1 MSDFSARPTAEDD
14 WDRPLTL
21 EEEEEDRRITAA
33 AESDPDN
40 PPLTD
45 EQLANMVPYHTIFG
59 RPKKENPK
67 RLVSIRFSPEVIAH
81 FRATGPGW
89 QTRIDEALKAHIH
102 NEKRE
107 SPLP

>member
-1 MSDFSARPTAEDD
+1 MSNKLSVKYPIAEVSDEDD
-14 WDRPLTL
+14 RM
-21 EEEEEDRRITAA
+21 ITAA

-45 EQLANMVPYHTIFG
+45 EEMAAMVPFRSIFG

-67 RLVSIRFSPEVIAH
+67 QLVSIRFSPEVIAH
-81 FRATGPGW
+81 FRASGPGW
-89 QTRIDEALKAHIH
+89 QTRIDEALKAHIQ